1 MVFEECDKEYHEISS
16 EMKSLDCKALIKF
29 NPKYDDHFEVKKCGI
44 HLLYDEN
51 YREPLKT
58 SRRSFD
64 NAKKKRK
71 EKEKDELQSNKLQI
85 SNSFDGINS
94 LRRCFTSICP
104 PRHRK
109 LSTHHPLKGNAPLP
123 KSIALDTTC
132 YLTVDSPANIVA
144 KGTIMEYEG
153 SNVWVTMDVV
163 FDGSPYLPFPN
174 EENFL
179 VKVSDGVGHRL
190 LWPKELIIRATD
202 MVSKKVVKKKYATP
216 KKVPKKSESVYDKV
230 DFDMEIE
237 DIDPLGNELA
247 ITPVKS
253 KPQQMKVDKKRT
265 NLGKRKAKVMPLKM
279 KKIRQS
285 VVLERDIVQHNPFL
299 KIFSIVV
306 NRLIPNKQTI
316 RVQTDDNLFQISCV

>member
-16 EMKSLDCKALIKF
+16 EMK
-29 NPKYDDHFEVKKCGI
+29 
-44 HLLYDEN
+44 
-51 YREPLKT
+51 
-58 SRRSFD
+58 
-64 NAKKKRK
+64 
-71 EKEKDELQSNKLQI
+71 
-85 SNSFDGINS
+85 
-94 LRRCFTSICP
+94 RCFTSICP

-163 FDGSPYLPFPN
+163 
-174 EENFL
+174 
-179 VKVSDGVGHRL
+179 
-190 LWPKELIIRATD
+190 
-202 MVSKKVVKKKYATP
+202 SKKVVKKKYATP

-247 ITPVKS
+247 IIPVKS

-265 NLGKRKAKVMPLKM
+265 NLGKRKAKVTPLKM

-285 VVLERDIVQHNPFL
+285 VVSKKFVKKKYATPKKVPKKSESVYDKIDFDMEIEDIDPLGNELAITTVKSEPQQMKVDKKRTSLGKRKVEVTPLKMKKIQQSVVPERHIVQNNPSL
-299 KIFSIVV
+299 KMFSIMV
-306 NRLIPNKQTI
+306 NRLIPNKQI
-316 RVQTDDNLFQISCV
+316 VRVQTDDNLFGYDSYTYLTKEDFERVLNMEELTASCITVYIM